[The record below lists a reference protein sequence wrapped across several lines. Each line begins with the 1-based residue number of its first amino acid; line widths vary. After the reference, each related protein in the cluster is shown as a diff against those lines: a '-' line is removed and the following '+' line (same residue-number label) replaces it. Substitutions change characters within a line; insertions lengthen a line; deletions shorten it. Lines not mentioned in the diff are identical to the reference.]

1 LAIARPSGWGAHET
15 CYKSLHA
22 ERSRFAAGRMKYFR
36 LYFRVLELLGREARL
51 GWVLA
56 VANLALASAM
66 FVEPIL
72 FGRIVDTLASAQPR
86 VSQVAWR
93 ELMLL
98 VGAWVAFGLFIIMC
112 GTLVALHADRLSHRQ
127 YQVVRTMFFEHVLQ
141 LPLSYHTGSHSGR
154 LVKVMLTG
162 TSTLWALWLAFFREH
177 FASFVSLIVLLPL
190 TLFINWRYGLA
201 LILLSVIFAA
211 VIAHVISKV
220 ERLQST
226 VERYYTDVAERTS
239 DTLGNIA
246 LVQSFARI
254 EMEVLGMKK
263 LGEEALSAQIPVL
276 SWWAVTTVIT
286 QASTTLTMLSILVL
300 GVYFYLRDL
309 TTVGEIVMFMSFA
322 TLLITRLEQ
331 AVQFANRLVMDAPR
345 LAEFFDVLDTEPAVR
360 DRPDAVDPGRIRGLV
375 EFKDVSFSYD
385 GKRPAVADLSFTA
398 LPGETVALVGATG
411 AGKSTA
417 LALLHRAFDPQS
429 GTVSIDGVDVRALTL
444 TGLRRNIGVVFQ
456 EALLFNRSV
465 AENLRVGKPDASDEE
480 LRAACERAQVL
491 DVIERLPQGF
501 ASNVGERG
509 RLFSGG
515 ERQRLSIARALL
527 KDPPILILDEATSAL
542 DALTEAR
549 IQAALTEVM
558 KGRTTF
564 VIAHRLATVR
574 NANRI
579 LVFHGGRI
587 VEGGRFDELIQ
598 RGGYF
603 AELARSQFM
612 AGDPAKKRY
621 ELASGQP
628 VET

>member
-1 LAIARPSGWGAHET
+1 
-15 CYKSLHA
+15 
-22 ERSRFAAGRMKYFR
+22 MKFFR
-36 LYFRVLELLGREARL
+36 LYLRVLELLGREARL
-51 GWVLA
+51 GWILA
-56 VANLALASAM
+56 LANLALASAM

-72 FGRIVDTLASAQPR
+72 FGRIVDMLANAQANI
-86 VSQVAWR
+86 SQLSLR
-93 ELMLL
+93 SLMTL
-98 VGAWVAFGLFIIMC
+98 VGAWVGFGLFTIVC
-112 GTLVALHADRLSHRQ
+112 STLVALHADRLAHRQ

-154 LVKVMLTG
+154 LVKVMMTG
-162 TSTLWALWLAFFREH
+162 TNTLWGLWLSFFREH
-177 FASFVSLIVLLPL
+177 FASFVTLIVLLPL
-190 TLFINWRYGLA
+190 TLFINWRYGLLLIVLCTVFA
-201 LILLSVIFAA
+201 LL
-211 VIAHVISKV
+211 IALVVGKS
-220 ERLQST
+220 EQLQRT
-226 VERYYTDVAERTS
+226 VEGYYTDVAERTT

-254 EMEVLGMKK
+254 ETEVSGMKK
-263 LGEEALSAQIPVL
+263 MGDDVLSAQIPVL

-286 QASTTLTMLSILVL
+286 RTSTTLTILSILLL
-300 GVYFYLRDL
+300 GVWFYLHGL
-309 TTVGEIVMFMSFA
+309 TTVGEIVMFISFA
-322 TLLITRLEQ
+322 TLLIGRLEQ
-331 AVQFANRLVMDAPR
+331 AVHFANRMLMDAPR
-345 LAEFFDVLDTEPAVR
+345 LTEFFEVLDTEPAVR
-360 DRPDAVDPGRIRGLV
+360 DRPDAADPGRVRGLV

-385 GKRPAVADLSFTA
+385 GKRAAVADLTFTA

-429 GTVSIDGVDVRALTL
+429 GTVRIDGIDIRALSL

-456 EALLFNRSV
+456 EVLLFNRSV
-465 AENLRVGKPDASDEE
+465 AENLRVGKPDASEEE

-501 ASNVGERG
+501 ETSAGERG

-549 IQAALTEVM
+549 VQAALNEVM

-564 VIAHRLATVR
+564 VIAHRLATIR
-574 NANRI
+574 NAGRI
-579 LVFHGGRI
+579 LVFEGGRI
-587 VEGGRFDELIQ
+587 IETGTFDELVA
-598 RGGYF
+598 RGGHF
-603 AELARSQFM
+603 AEIARSQFM
-612 AGDPAKKRY
+612 AGEPVKARHKH
-621 ELASGQP
+621 GQP

>member
-1 LAIARPSGWGAHET
+1 
-15 CYKSLHA
+15 
-22 ERSRFAAGRMKYFR
+22 MKLLR
-36 LYFRVLELLGREARL
+36 IYFRVLALLGREARL

-72 FGRIVDTLASAQPR
+72 FGRIVDTLANAHPR
-86 VSQVAWR
+86 VSQIAWR
-93 ELMLL
+93 DLMLL
-98 VGAWVAFGLFIIMC
+98 VGAWVSFGLFIIIC
-112 GTLVALHADRLSHRQ
+112 STLVALHADRLAHRQ

-154 LVKVMLTG
+154 LVKVMITG
-162 TSTLWALWLAFFREH
+162 TNTLWALWLSFFREH
-177 FASFVSLIVLLPL
+177 FASIISLIVLLPL
-190 TLFINWRYGLA
+190 TLFINWRYGLL
-201 LILLSVIFAA
+201 LILLCTVFGV
-211 VIAHVISKV
+211 VIALVVRKV
-220 ERLQST
+220 EQLQST
-226 VERYYTDVAERTS
+226 VEGYYTDVAERTS

-246 LVQSFARI
+246 LVQSFTRI
-254 EMEVLGMKK
+254 ETEVSGMRKMGEEVLR
-263 LGEEALSAQIPVL
+263 AQIPVL

-286 QASTTLTMLSILVL
+286 RTSTTLTMLSILVL
-300 GVYFYLRDL
+300 GVWFYLRGQ
-309 TTVGEIVMFMSFA
+309 TSVGEIVMFMSFA
-322 TLLITRLEQ
+322 TLLIGKLDQ
-331 AVQFANRLVMDAPR
+331 AVHFANEIVMDAPR

-360 DRPDAVDPGRIRGLV
+360 DRPDAMDPGHMRGLV

-429 GTVSIDGVDVRALTL
+429 GTVSIDGMDIRALTL
-444 TGLRRNIGVVFQ
+444 AGVRRNIGVVFQ
-456 EALLFNRSV
+456 EALLFNRSL
-465 AENLRVGKPDASDEE
+465 AENLRVGKPDASEEE
-480 LRAACERAQVL
+480 LRAACERAQIL

-501 ASNVGERG
+501 DTNAGERG

-542 DALTEAR
+542 DALTETR

-579 LVFHGGRI
+579 LVFESGRI
-587 VEGGRFDELIQ
+587 VESGPFDELIEL
-598 RGGYF
+598 GGHF

-612 AGDPAKKRY
+612 VAGPVKKRQHR
-621 ELASGQP
+621 AAGQP
-628 VET
+628 AET